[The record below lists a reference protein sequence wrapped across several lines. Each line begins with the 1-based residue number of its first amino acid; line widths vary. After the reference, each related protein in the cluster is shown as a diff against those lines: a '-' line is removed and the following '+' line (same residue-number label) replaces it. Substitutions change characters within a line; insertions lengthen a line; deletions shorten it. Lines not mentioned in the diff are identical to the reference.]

1 MRCQTKSGR
10 RRTAVVR
17 GMPDFYVSLS
27 IPFISC
33 HSGGF
38 YRRGRGVWGGGR
50 NFRGT
55 GSPPSQR
62 TKVLKSLTVVYPRA
76 PTLAFPQRG
85 PFDSALLR
93 SRCAGGLLVW
103 PLTEGRIF
111 GLTVIMVE
119 GCYPVWEGAGVSS
132 FFAGGQSVSERR
144 PWGDDG
150 WVWLMG
156 RTFGVL
162 DVSWRGLPGAPILTF
177 PQPGGRDFGIAV
189 PSAGEGTLA
198 LLSPQQGKG
207 LWHCCPL
214 SGGRDFGLTGPSAA
228 EGTLALLSPQRRKGL
243 WPDWPFSGGRD
254 FGIAGPSAAEGT
266 LALLSPQWRKGLWFS
281 VWRNSLLPRWMREN
295 EGARC
300 QARVT

>member
-1 MRCQTKSGR
+1 M
-10 RRTAVVR
+10 
-17 GMPDFYVSLS
+17 
-27 IPFISC
+27 
-33 HSGGF
+33 
-38 YRRGRGVWGGGR
+38 
-50 NFRGT
+50 
-55 GSPPSQR
+55 
-62 TKVLKSLTVVYPRA
+62 
-76 PTLAFPQRG
+76 
-85 PFDSALLR
+85 
-93 SRCAGGLLVW
+93 VW

-214 SGGRDFGLTGPSAA
+214 SGGRDFGIAV
-228 EGTLALLSPQRRKGL
+228 
-243 WPDWPFSGGRD
+243 PFSGGRD
-254 FGIAGPSAAEGT
+254 FGIAGPSAGEGT

-295 EGARC
+295 EGAPC